1 MFVVPHKPEVEL
13 ASRDFFT
20 VLDLSV
26 FDRSV
31 LARSVLDEPDF
42 AVAFVLLAFVA
53 DAFEVRLAEDEPK
66 TEELPNVSS
75 WPEFDPSE
83 EARGRATK
91 SF

>member
-13 ASRDFFT
+13 ASRDFFA
-20 VLDLSV
+20 VL
-26 FDRSV
+26 DRSV

-42 AVAFVLLAFVA
+42 AVAFVLLDFVA
-53 DAFEVRLAEDEPK
+53 DVFEVRLAEEEPK

>member
-1 MFVVPHKPEVEL
+1 LFVVPHKPEVEL
-13 ASRDFFT
+13 ASRDFFA
-20 VLDLSV
+20 VLDL
-26 FDRSV
+26 SV

>member
-42 AVAFVLLAFVA
+42 AVAFVLLDFVA

-66 TEELPNVSS
+66 TEELPNVS
-75 WPEFDPSE
+75 F
-83 EARGRATK
+83 
-91 SF
+91 

>member
-13 ASRDFFT
+13 ASRDFFA
-20 VLDLSV
+20 V

-31 LARSVLDEPDF
+31 LDRSVLDEPDF
-42 AVAFVLLAFVA
+42 AVAFVLLDFVA
-53 DAFEVRLAEDEPK
+53 DVFEVRLAEEEPK

>member
-1 MFVVPHKPEVEL
+1 LFVVPHKPEVEL
-13 ASRDFFT
+13 ASRDFFA
-20 VLDLSV
+20 VLD
-26 FDRSV
+26 RSE
-31 LARSVLDEPDF
+31 LARSVVDEPDF
-42 AVAFVLLAFVA
+42 AVEFVLLDFVA
-53 DAFEVRLAEDEPK
+53 DAFEVRLAEEEPK

>member
-1 MFVVPHKPEVEL
+1 LFVVPHKPEVEL
-13 ASRDFFT
+13 ASRDFFA
-20 VLDLSV
+20 VL
-26 FDRSV
+26 DRSV

-42 AVAFVLLAFVA
+42 AVEFVLLDFVA
-53 DAFEVRLAEDEPK
+53 DVFEVRLAEEEPK

>member
-1 MFVVPHKPEVEL
+1 LFVVPHKPEVEL
-13 ASRDFFT
+13 ASRDFFA
-20 VLDLSV
+20 VFDRSAFDRSV
-26 FDRSV
+26 FDRS
-31 LARSVLDEPDF
+31 DF
-42 AVAFVLLAFVA
+42 AVAFVLLDFVA
-53 DAFEVRLAEDEPK
+53 DAFEVRLAEEEPK

>member
-1 MFVVPHKPEVEL
+1 MFVVPQRPEVEL
-13 ASRDFFT
+13 ASRDFFA
-20 VLDLSV
+20 VLD
-26 FDRSV
+26 RSE

-42 AVAFVLLAFVA
+42 AVAFVLLDFVA

>member
-13 ASRDFFT
+13 ASRDFFA
-20 VLDLSV
+20 VFDRSAFDRSV
-26 FDRSV
+26 FDRS
-31 LARSVLDEPDF
+31 DF
-42 AVAFVLLAFVA
+42 AVAFVLLDFVA
-53 DAFEVRLAEDEPK
+53 DAFEVRLAEEEPK

>member
-1 MFVVPHKPEVEL
+1 LFVVPHKPEVEL
-13 ASRDFFT
+13 ASRDFFA
-20 VLDLSV
+20 V
-26 FDRSV
+26 FDRS
-31 LARSVLDEPDF
+31 AFDRSDF
-42 AVAFVLLAFVA
+42 AVAFVLLDFVA
-53 DAFEVRLAEDEPK
+53 DAFEVRLAEEEPK

>member
-13 ASRDFFT
+13 ASRDFFA
-20 VLDLSV
+20 V

-42 AVAFVLLAFVA
+42 AVAFVLLDFVA
-53 DAFEVRLAEDEPK
+53 DAFEVRLAEEEPK

>member
-1 MFVVPHKPEVEL
+1 LFVVPHKPEVEL
-13 ASRDFFT
+13 ASRDFFA
-20 VLDLSV
+20 V

-31 LARSVLDEPDF
+31 LDRSALARSVLDEPDF

>member
-1 MFVVPHKPEVEL
+1 MFVVPQRPEVEL
-13 ASRDFFT
+13 ASRDFFA

-26 FDRSV
+26 FDRSA
-31 LARSVLDEPDF
+31 LDRSVFDRSDF
-42 AVAFVLLAFVA
+42 AVAFVLLDFVA
-53 DAFEVRLAEDEPK
+53 DVFEVRLAEEEPK

>member
-13 ASRDFFT
+13 ASRDFFA
-20 VLDLSV
+20 VL
-26 FDRSV
+26 DRSV

-42 AVAFVLLAFVA
+42 AVEFVLLDFVA
-53 DAFEVRLAEDEPK
+53 DVFEVRLAEEEPK